1 METVSTQ
8 VLDEYTELLLEH
20 RPMVPKNESEHAR
33 MVEILESI
41 DLSGKKPSKAE
52 KRLADLIAAAILTY
66 EEQVCPPLP
75 MQPHEVLVQLM
86 ENRMMTQADLAR
98 LLGVS
103 RTTAN
108 HIVHG
113 TQGISKRVALVL
125 AQHFAIDVEAL
136 LGGIR

>member
-1 METVSTQ
+1 MSAQLV
-8 VLDEYTELLLEH
+8 DEYTELLLAH
-20 RPMVPKNESEHAR
+20 RPMVPKNEAEHAR

-66 EEQVCPPLP
+66 EEETCPPLK
-75 MQPHEVLVQLM
+75 MAPHEVLVQLM

-113 TQGISKRVALVL
+113 RQGISKRVALVL
-125 AQHFAIDVEAL
+125 ARHFSIDVEVL
-136 LGGIR
+136 LGGIQ